1 MIRIVIADDQQL
13 VRDGFAAILSMEPDV
28 EVVGAAADG
37 REAVA
42 LVAELAP
49 DVAVMDVRMPRL
61 DGIGATRLLMDLP
74 QPPRV
79 LMLTTFDLDE
89 YVFEAIQAGASGFLL
104 KDAPRG
110 RLAEAIR
117 TVALGDTLLD
127 PAVTRRLVE
136 RHLRSRPDAD
146 LISALTGREK
156 EVLAEVAKG
165 LSNTEIAAQLFIS
178 VPTVK
183 THLAAVLRKCGIR
196 DRAQA
201 VVLAYESG
209 LIEPGTLST

>member
-89 YVFEAIQAGASGFLL
+89 YVFDAIQAGASGFLL

-146 LISALTGREK
+146 LISPLTLREK
-156 EVLAEVAKG
+156 QVLTEVAKG